1 MPTVS
6 DIGVYM
12 NILSSNTKRVLEH
25 KLGKSQAQELIYLLN
40 SMNEEIHRLRAVSRP
55 NKPDPQDTHS
65 Q

>member
-1 MPTVS
+1 
-6 DIGVYM
+6 M

-40 SMNEEIHRLRAVSRP
+40 SMNEEIHRLRAVSHP
-55 NKPDPQDTHS
+55 NKPDPQDTYS